1 MNILL
6 IIIALLII
14 SSILFDKLSHK
25 IGIPTL
31 LLFIVLGMLFGSD
44 GLFKIPFDDYP
55 LAEKVCSVALLF
67 IMFYG
72 GFGTNWK
79 VARPVAGKAL
89 VMSTLGVAATAILT
103 GAFCCLVLK
112 MEWLEGLLIGS
123 VISST
128 DAASV
133 FSILRSKKLNLKGG
147 LASLLEI
154 ESGSNDPVAYLMVI
168 IVLSLMSGSS
178 VSSIPYLLFSQIVYG
193 LGMGFLI
200 GITSVKILEKI
211 NFGNNGLN
219 TVFVFSV
226 ALLAYALPASIGGNG
241 YLSVY
246 LAGIILGNSKISDK
260 ITLVHFFDGITNL
273 MQIFLFFLLGLL
285 SFPSRM
291 PQILLTSL
299 AIALFLTLIARP
311 AAVGVLLSPL
321 RVPFRQQLLISFAG
335 LRGAA
340 AIVFAIFVTVSKG
353 ETQYDIFHIVFCVSL
368 LSVALQGTLLPWI
381 SGKLGLIDTD
391 NNVLKTFTDYQDDT
405 GTALIQLKIGER
417 HPWIGKTLT
426 EINLIAHA
434 LVVIIKRGEDTLIP
448 QGNTEIQQDDI
459 LILSCETYQEN
470 IDQVSLSEITI
481 TSEHEWN
488 NKQLSELSL
497 PLGTLV
503 VMVKRKRGTIIP
515 KGDTRIRQ
523 DDILIMSESSAE

>member
-1 MNILL
+1 MNTLL
-6 IIIALLII
+6 ILAALLII
-14 SSILFDKLSHK
+14 SCILFDKLSRR

-55 LAEKVCSVALLF
+55 LAEKVCSIALLF

-79 VARPVAGKAL
+79 VARPVAGKAI
-89 VMSTLGVAATAILT
+89 VMSTLGVVVTALLT
-103 GAFCCLVLK
+103 GVFCCFALK
-112 MEWLEGLLIGS
+112 MGWLEGLLIGS
-123 VISST
+123 VIGST

-154 ESGSNDPVAYLMVI
+154 ESGSNDPVAYMMVI
-168 IVLSLMSGSS
+168 IVLSLMSGDSGA
-178 VSSIPYLLFSQIVYG
+178 SIPYLLFSQIVYG
-193 LGMGFLI
+193 LGFGLFIGFA
-200 GITSVKILEKI
+200 SVKILEKI

-219 TVFVFSV
+219 TIFVFSV

-246 LAGIILGNSKISDK
+246 LAGIILGNSKIADK

-291 PQILLTSL
+291 PQILLTSI
-299 AIALFLTLIARP
+299 AIALFLTLVARP
-311 AAVGVLLSPL
+311 AAVSILLTPFRL
-321 RVPFRQQLLISFAG
+321 PFRQQILISFAG

-340 AIVFAIFVTVSKG
+340 AIVFAIFVTAAKG

-381 SGKLGLIDTD
+381 SKKLDLIDTES
-391 NNVLKTFTDYQDDT
+391 NVLRTFNDYQDDN
-405 GTALIQLKIGER
+405 GTALIQLTIGQK

-448 QGNTEIQQDDI
+448 QGNTEIQMGDT
-459 LILSCETYQEN
+459 LILSCETYQED
-470 IDQVSLSEITI
+470 IDQVNLSEIMI
-481 TSEHEWN
+481 TQEHKWN
-488 NKQLSELSL
+488 NKQLSEISL
-497 PLGTLV
+497 PPGTLV
-503 VMVKRKRGTIIP
+503 VMVKRKRGTVIP
-515 KGDTRIRQ
+515 KGDTKIRQ
-523 DDILIMSESSAE
+523 DDILVLSESAAE

>member
-6 IIIALLII
+6 LITALLII
-14 SSILFDKLSHK
+14 SCILFDKLSRR
-25 IGIPTL
+25 IGVPTL
-31 LLFIVLGMLFGSD
+31 LIFIVLGMLFGSD
-44 GLFKIPFDDYP
+44 GLFKIPFDNYP
-55 LAEKVCSVALLF
+55 LAEQICSIALLF

-79 VARPVAGKAL
+79 AAHPVAGKAI
-89 VMSTLGVAATAILT
+89 VMSTLGVVATALLT
-103 GAFCCLVLK
+103 GGFCCLVLK
-112 MEWLEGLLIGS
+112 MDWLEGLLIGS

-154 ESGSNDPVAYLMVI
+154 ESGSNDPVAYMMVI
-168 IVLSLMSGSS
+168 IVLSLMSEKSGT
-178 VSSIPYLLFSQIVYG
+178 SIPYLLFSQITYG
-193 LGMGFLI
+193 LAFGLLI
-200 GITSVKILEKI
+200 GFIAVKILKKV

-219 TVFVFSV
+219 TIFVFSV
-226 ALLAYALPASIGGNG
+226 ALLAYALPAALGGNG

-246 LAGIILGNSKISDK
+246 LAGIILGNSKIADK
-260 ITLVHFFDGITNL
+260 IALVHFFDGITNL

-311 AAVGVLLSPL
+311 AAVGLLLTPL
-321 RVPFRQQLLISFAG
+321 RVPLRQQLLVSFAG

-340 AIVFAIFVTVSKG
+340 AIVFAIFVTVSRG
-353 ETQYDIFHIVFCVSL
+353 ETQYDIFHIVFCVAL

-381 SGKLGLIDTD
+381 SKKLNLIDTEES
-391 NNVLKTFTDYQDDT
+391 VLKTFNDYQDDSS
-405 GTALIQLKIGER
+405 TALIQLKVGEK
-417 HPWIGKTLT
+417 HPWIGKNLT

-448 QGNTEIQQDDI
+448 QGNTEIQKGDV
-459 LILSCETYQEN
+459 LILSCETYQED
-470 IDQVSLSEITI
+470 IDQVNLSEIEI
-481 TSEHEWN
+481 TPDHAWRDKQISEVA
-488 NKQLSELSL
+488 L
-497 PLGTLV
+497 PSGTLV
-503 VMVKRKRGTIIP
+503 VMLKRKSGTVIP
-515 KGDTRIRQ
+515 KGDTRIHPN
-523 DDILIMSESSAE
+523 DILVLSESTAE